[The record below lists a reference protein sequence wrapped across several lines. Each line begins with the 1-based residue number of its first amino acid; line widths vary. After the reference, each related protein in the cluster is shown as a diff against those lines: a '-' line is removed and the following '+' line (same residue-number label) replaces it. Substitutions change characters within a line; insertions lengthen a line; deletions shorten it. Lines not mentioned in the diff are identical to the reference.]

1 MEGMVHD
8 LQLAR
13 ETQSSFE
20 SWRSQGGAAGTPAGC
35 DIAVSVRAVLRPP
48 WHRRSTICVPLQ
60 APTSMPPGYLCQ
72 ARLCYLSIYGWLH
85 HG

>member
-20 SWRSQGGAAGTPAGC
+20 SWRSQGGAVGTPAGC
-35 DIAVSVRAVLRPP
+35 DIAVSVRAAPSCRLAHITTCHPLLQPSYPGASWWPVL
-48 WHRRSTICVPLQ
+48 
-60 APTSMPPGYLCQ
+60 G
-72 ARLCYLSIYGWLH
+72 
-85 HG
+85 

>member
-1 MEGMVHD
+1 MHD

-35 DIAVSVRAVLRPP
+35 DIAVSVRAASHCCTAIPLRHTCPTLRPL
-48 WHRRSTICVPLQ
+48 H
-60 APTSMPPGYLCQ
+60 PPYWGASWWPVLGTAVW
-72 ARLCYLSIYGWLH
+72 ARH
-85 HG
+85 A

>member
-1 MEGMVHD
+1 MHD

-35 DIAVSVRAVLRPP
+35 DIAVSVRGVLSCCLADITTRHAPSQPP
-48 WHRRSTICVPLQ
+48 
-60 APTSMPPGYLCQ
+60 
-72 ARLCYLSIYGWLH
+72 
-85 HG
+85 

>member
-35 DIAVSVRAVLRPP
+35 DIAVSVRLVLSLCTM
-48 WHRRSTICVPLQ
+48 HVTI
-60 APTSMPPGYLCQ
+60 
-72 ARLCYLSIYGWLH
+72 
-85 HG
+85 